1 MARSDPHELLESAL
15 RDWVGGPLPE
25 DPPSRWERFADVAI
39 LPPGSFADRA
49 WGPGMGSG
57 RQ

>member
-25 DPPSRWERFADVAI
+25 DPPSRGERFADVAI
-39 LPPGSFADRA
+39 QPPGSFADRA
-49 WGPGMGSG
+49 WGPGDGL
-57 RQ
+57 